1 MKLSKYLAEK
11 FEKEFDAIF
20 EKEKIDK
27 EFLSQEQFGSCLER
41 ASAGIDLATEG
52 IKHDLAYMIAL
63 HREKE
68 HGENTMD
75 EQAALL
81 KAGADPSIGVMSFW
95 SE

>member
-1 MKLSKYLAEK
+1 MKLSKYLAGK

-27 EFLSQEQFGSCLER
+27 EFLSQEQFSSCLER
-41 ASAGIDLATEG
+41 ASAGIDLATDG
-52 IKHDLAYMIAL
+52 IKADLAYIIAL

-75 EQAALL
+75 EQASLL
-81 KAGADPSIGVMSFW
+81 EAGADPEISVQTW
-95 SE
+95 WNQ